1 MRNKFNI
8 KIILNQ
14 MLRDKIK
21 NKIQLKKNRKNIN

>member
-1 MRNKFNI
+1 MNKFNI